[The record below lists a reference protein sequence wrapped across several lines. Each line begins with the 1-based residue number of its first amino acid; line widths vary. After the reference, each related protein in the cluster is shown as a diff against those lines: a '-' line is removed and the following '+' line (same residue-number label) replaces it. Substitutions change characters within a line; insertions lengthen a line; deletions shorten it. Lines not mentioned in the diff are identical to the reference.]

1 MVLKIAEVLRRSCRE
16 DKGFTL
22 IELLIVLAIIGIL
35 VAIGIPVYN
44 TTMQN
49 AAKKAHDSNLRMIDS
64 AVQQFLAGQNDYPTE
79 IGDLKTK
86 GYMDEIPEIPALIT
100 SDLLKDTDYDLN
112 GGYTIKKEGEV
123 PWAQPIGDWKGAYR
137 NPEGG
142 GEETAS

>member
-44 TTMQN
+44 TTMLN

-79 IGDLKTK
+79 ISDLKTE
-86 GYMDEIPEIPALIT
+86 GYMEMCIRDSRNTHPRIAGPAR
-100 SDLLKDTDYDLN
+100 
-112 GGYTIKKEGEV
+112 GG
-123 PWAQPIGDWKGAYR
+123 
-137 NPEGG
+137 
-142 GEETAS
+142 